1 MEPGSKAMVG
11 RVFAG
16 FIFAGFTF
24 IAVSCPLGVRMFRA
38 VSESKI
44 EHTAEQFARGKYL
57 AENVSGCMECHTPH
71 DWSARVS
78 PLTAGKLGAG
88 EVVPLT
94 SVPGHIVAPNI
105 TPDPET
111 GAGNWTDRQLGRAIR
126 EGIGHDGRAL
136 FPAMPYQRFHALSD
150 EDLAAIIVYL
160 RSLPPV
166 RNALPR
172 SKVKLLAGVVVH
184 QMPKH
189 LDANAP
195 AHDLSTPEKRGA
207 YLAAVAAC
215 EDCHTP
221 MNSLGQRQQKMSFGG
236 GFILAGPFGRVASA
250 NLTPDPSGIPYYTK
264 EIFIE
269 GIRKGSI
276 GGRLLNPVMPW
287 TTYRG
292 MTDEDLS
299 HVFAYLR
306 GLAPVTHRVDN
317 TEAPSYCRLCKQTHG
332 LGNRN

>member
-1 MEPGSKAMVG
+1 MAG
-11 RVFAG
+11 RFFVISVFAG
-16 FIFAGFTF
+16 LTLTAGYRQLAGS
-24 IAVSCPLGVRMFRA
+24 AVRA
-38 VSESKI
+38 VAGRGIANS
-44 EHTAEQFARGKYL
+44 AEQFARGRYL

-71 DWSARVS
+71 DWSARAS
-78 PLTAGKLGAG
+78 PLTAGMLGAG
-88 EVVPLT
+88 EVVPL
-94 SVPGHIVAPNI
+94 SSMPGHIVAPNI
-105 TPDPET
+105 TPDAET
-111 GAGNWTDRQLGRAIR
+111 GAGNWTDRQLARAIR

-136 FPAMPYQRFHALSD
+136 FPAMPYQRFRALSD

-172 SKVKLLAGVVVH
+172 TKVKLLAGVVVR

-189 LDANAP
+189 LDAHP
-195 AHDLSTPEKRGA
+195 PPHDLSTPEKRGA
-207 YLAAVAAC
+207 YLAAIAAC

-221 MNSLGQRQQKMSFGG
+221 MNSLGQRLQKMSFGG

-264 EIFIE
+264 EIFLE
-269 GIRKGSI
+269 VMRKGSV

-299 HVFAYLR
+299 SVFAYLR

-317 TEAPSYCRLCKQTHG
+317 TEDPTYCRICKQTHG
-332 LGNRN
+332 FGNRN